1 MDLSSSAELKAFDAT
16 ARSGSMSAAARLLGI
31 RQPTVS
37 AHIAGLEKRFG
48 VELFVRRGRGV
59 ELTTFGHALHEV
71 SNRIYRAEQQAA
83 LLLLSARS
91 QYEGHLKISAV
102 GPYNVLPMLAGY
114 RALFPKIRLAVSVG
128 DSRQIVEGI
137 LDHRDDVGVL
147 LHAVD
152 DERVYCVPYRRQAL
166 IVFAAAT
173 HPLARLKDIQLSDL
187 EGQEFVLREQGS
199 QTRSV
204 FEAGLS
210 AAGVRVRSSL
220 EMGSRE
226 AVREAVAQGLGLG
239 VVAQTAFVPDSRLT
253 VLPIADMAISTHVH
267 VICLAERQSAPLI
280 AGFLEVVN
288 RLKRGDSA
296 RVGLPVAR
304 DPARRAASET
314 RSGGSLA

>member
-1 MDLSSSAELKAFDAT
+1 MDLSSSAELKAFEAT

-59 ELTTFGHALHEV
+59 ELTNFGHALHEV

-83 LLLLSARS
+83 VLLLSARS

-102 GPYNVLPMLAGY
+102 GPYNVLPMVQRY
-114 RALFPKIRLAVSVG
+114 RVLFPKIRLAVSVG
-128 DSRQIVEGI
+128 DSRQIVERI
-137 LDHRDDVGVL
+137 VDHRDDVGVL

-152 DERVYCVPYRRQAL
+152 DERVHCMPYRRQAL
-166 IVFAAAT
+166 IVFASAS
-173 HPLARLKDIQLSDL
+173 HPLASLTDMTLSDL
-187 EGQEFVLREQGS
+187 EGQEFVLREHGS

-204 FEAGLS
+204 FEAGLA
-210 AAGVRVRSSL
+210 AAGIRVRSSV

-239 VVAQTAFVPDSRLT
+239 VVAQTAFVPDARLV
-253 VLPIADMAISTHVH
+253 VLPIRDMQLSTHVH

-280 AGFLEVVN
+280 AGFLAVAGE
-288 RLKRGDSA
+288 LK
-296 RVGLPVAR
+296 
-304 DPARRAASET
+304 T
-314 RSGGSLA
+314 SGKAQTSL

>member
-31 RQPTVS
+31 RQPTIS
-37 AHIAGLEKRFG
+37 AHVAGLEKRFG

-102 GPYNVLPMLAGY
+102 GPYNVLPMVQRY

-128 DSRQIVEGI
+128 DSRQIVEKI
-137 LDHRDDVGVL
+137 VDHRDDVGVL
-147 LHAVD
+147 LHAVND
-152 DERVYCVPYRRQAL
+152 ARVHCIPYRRQAL
-166 IVFAAAT
+166 VVFASAA
-173 HPLARLKDIQLSDL
+173 HPLASLKAMTLSDL
-187 EGQEFVLREQGS
+187 EGQEFVLREHGS

-204 FEAGLS
+204 FEAGL
-210 AAGVRVRSSL
+210 AAKDIRVRSSV

-239 VVAQTAFVPDSRLT
+239 VVAQTAFVPDARL
-253 VLPIADMAISTHVH
+253 VLLPISDMELSTHVH
-267 VICLAERQSAPLI
+267 VICLVERRSAPLI
-280 AGFLEVVN
+280 AGFLGVVGE
-288 RLKRGDSA
+288 LKSSDMTQ
-296 RVGLPVAR
+296 PVQ
-304 DPARRAASET
+304 
-314 RSGGSLA
+314 

>member
-37 AHIAGLEKRFG
+37 AHIAALEKRFG

-59 ELTTFGHALHEV
+59 ELTSFGHALHEV

-83 LLLLSARS
+83 VLLLGARS

-102 GPYNVLPMLAGY
+102 GPHNVMPMVKRY

-128 DSRQIVEGI
+128 DSRQIVERI
-137 LDHRDDVGVL
+137 LDYRDDVGLL

-152 DERVYCVPYRRQAL
+152 DERVHCMPYRRQAL
-166 IVFAAAT
+166 IVFASVA
-173 HPLARLKDIQLSDL
+173 HPLAGLKDMTLSEL
-187 EGQEFVLREQGS
+187 EGYEFVLREHGS

-204 FEAGLS
+204 FEAGLA
-210 AAGVRVRSSL
+210 AAGVRVRSSV

-239 VVAQTAFVPDSRLT
+239 VVAQTAFVPDARLV
-253 VLPIADMAISTHVH
+253 VLPIRDMKLSTHVH
-267 VICLAERQSAPLI
+267 VICLAERRSAPLI
-280 AGFLEVVN
+280 AGFLAVVET
-288 RLKRGDSA
+288 LKTSDKAGP
-296 RVGLPVAR
+296 GL
-304 DPARRAASET
+304 
-314 RSGGSLA
+314 

>member
-31 RQPTVS
+31 RQPTIS

-48 VELFVRRGRGV
+48 VELFLRRGRGV
-59 ELTTFGHALHEV
+59 ELTTFGRALHEV

-91 QYEGHLKISAV
+91 QYEGHLKVSAV
-102 GPYNVLPMLAGY
+102 GPYNMLPMVKRY
-114 RALFPKIRLAVSVG
+114 RALFPKIRLAVSMG

-152 DERVYCVPYRRQAL
+152 DERVHCMPYRRQAL
-166 IVFAAAT
+166 IVFASVS
-173 HPLARLKDIQLSDL
+173 HPLASLKTMTLSDL
-187 EGQEFVLREQGS
+187 EGHEFVLREQGS

-204 FEAGLS
+204 FESGLA
-210 AAGVRVRSSL
+210 AAGVRVRSSV

-239 VVAQTAFVPDSRLT
+239 VVAQTAFVADSRLV
-253 VLPIADMAISTHVH
+253 VLPIGDMALSTHVH
-267 VICLAERQSAPLI
+267 VICLAERQPAPLI
-280 AGFLEVVN
+280 AGFLGVVEE
-288 RLKRGDSA
+288 LKSNEKTQA
-296 RVGLPVAR
+296 VI
-304 DPARRAASET
+304 
-314 RSGGSLA
+314 

>member
-31 RQPTVS
+31 RQPTIS

-48 VELFVRRGRGV
+48 VELFVRRGRGA

-102 GPYNVLPMLAGY
+102 GPYNVLPMVKNY

-128 DSRQIVEGI
+128 DSRQIVERI

-147 LHAVD
+147 LHAVHD
-152 DERVYCVPYRRQAL
+152 ARVYCVPYSRQTL
-166 IVFAAAT
+166 IVFAAVT
-173 HPLARLKDIQLSDL
+173 HPLAHLRDMQLSDL

-204 FEAGLS
+204 FEAGLA

-239 VVAQTAFVPDSRLT
+239 VVAQTAFVADSRLV
-253 VLPIADMAISTHVH
+253 VLPIADLALSTHVH

-280 AGFLEVVN
+280 AGFLEVVD
-288 RLKRGDSA
+288 RLKHGDSA
-296 RVGLPVAR
+296 PV
-304 DPARRAASET
+304 PAPAS
-314 RSGGSLA
+314 

>member
-59 ELTTFGHALHEV
+59 ELTNFGHALHEV

-83 LLLLSARS
+83 MLLLSARS
-91 QYEGHLKISAV
+91 QYEGHLRICAV
-102 GPYNVLPMLAGY
+102 GPYNVLPMVQRY

-128 DSRQIVEGI
+128 DSRQIVEKI
-137 LDHRDDVGVL
+137 LDHRDDVGAL

-152 DERVYCVPYRRQAL
+152 DERVHCVPYRRQAL

-173 HPLARLKDIQLSDL
+173 HPLASLRDMALSDL
-187 EGQEFVLREQGS
+187 EGQEFVMREHGS

-204 FEAGLS
+204 FEAGL
-210 AAGVRVRSSL
+210 AAVGVRVRSSV

-239 VVAQTAFVPDSRLT
+239 VVAETAFVPDTRLM
-253 VLPIADMAISTHVH
+253 VLPIRDMQLSTHVH
-267 VICLAERQSAPLI
+267 VICLAERRSAPLI
-280 AGFLEVVN
+280 AGFLTVVDK
-288 RLKRGDSA
+288 LK
-296 RVGLPVAR
+296 
-304 DPARRAASET
+304 ASNKAQQEF
-314 RSGGSLA
+314 

>member
-31 RQPTVS
+31 RQPTIS

-102 GPYNVLPMLAGY
+102 GPYNVLPMVKSY
-114 RALFPKIRLAVSVG
+114 RALFPKIRLALSVG
-128 DSRQIVEGI
+128 DSRQIVARI

-147 LHAVD
+147 LHAVS
-152 DERVYCVPYRRQAL
+152 DERVFCVPYRRQAL
-166 IVFAAAT
+166 IVFASVA
-173 HPLARLKDIQLSDL
+173 HPLARLKNLHLSDL

-204 FEAGLS
+204 FEAGLA

-220 EMGSRE
+220 EIGSRE
-226 AVREAVAQGLGLG
+226 AVWEAVAQGLGLG
-239 VVAQTAFVPDSRLT
+239 VVAQTAFVPDSRLV
-253 VLPIADMAISTHVH
+253 VLPVTDLALSTHVH
-267 VICLAERQSAPLI
+267 VICLAERRSAPLI
-280 AGFLEVVN
+280 AGFLQVVDQL
-288 RLKRGDSA
+288 RRDDSA
-296 RVGLPVAR
+296 Q
-304 DPARRAASET
+304 RAA
-314 RSGGSLA
+314 RVL

>member
-83 LLLLSARS
+83 MLLLSARS
-91 QYEGHLKISAV
+91 QYEGHLKICAV
-102 GPYNVLPMLAGY
+102 GPYNVLPMVKQY
-114 RALFPKIRLAVSVG
+114 RGLFPKIRLAVSVG
-128 DSRQIVEGI
+128 DSRQIVEKI

-152 DERVYCVPYRRQAL
+152 DERVHCVPYRRQAL
-166 IVFAAAT
+166 IVFAAAG
-173 HPLARLKDIQLSDL
+173 HPLAAAESVTLSDL
-187 EGQEFVLREQGS
+187 EGQEFVLREHGS

-204 FEAGLS
+204 FEAGLA
-210 AAGVRVRSSL
+210 AAGVRVRSSV

-226 AVREAVAQGLGLG
+226 SVREAVAQGLGLG
-239 VVAQTAFVPDSRLT
+239 VVAETAFVPDARLV
-253 VLPIADMAISTHVH
+253 VLPIQDLQLSTHVH
-267 VICLAERQSAPLI
+267 VICLAERRSAPLI
-280 AGFLEVVN
+280 AGFLAVVDK
-288 RLKRGDSA
+288 LKVREDAPG
-296 RVGLPVAR
+296 
-304 DPARRAASET
+304 
-314 RSGGSLA
+314 